1 MSEPEYDSALAQH
14 LRTRDDVL
22 GLNLFGG
29 GEAVTTSSAKI
40 TTTWYKINRTTRNMP
55 NLCTQRKGSE
65 RRADAEDVSLLI
77 NVLTERN
84 CGCEL
89 HGAPAAS
96 LQLRNLL
103 DSMRLV
109 SLSSSGCCGIPPL
122 RTI

>member
-1 MSEPEYDSALAQH
+1 MSEPEYDSALAQR

-40 TTTWYKINRTTRNMP
+40 TTTWYKINRATRNMP
-55 NLCTQRKGSE
+55 NPCTQRKGSE

-84 CGCEL
+84 CGCGI
-89 HGAPAAS
+89 HGAGCFAAVAQS
-96 LQLRNLL
+96 LGF
-103 DSMRLV
+103 DSRLA
-109 SLSSSGCCGIPPL
+109 SLSSSGCCGISPL
-122 RTI
+122 RTM